1 MVEQQRSRGPDFS
14 AVETISDRARG
25 GGVILGHNRLAI
37 IDLSSLGNQPMWDHT
52 RGLCIVFNGEI
63 YNYVELRHELAIRG
77 HRFLSASDT
86 EVILEAIKA
95 WGADAFSRFNG
106 MFALAVYDV
115 AARTL
120 LLARDR
126 FGVKPLYFVCGR
138 DKLHFASTSAT
149 MAHCAGLEPDLNYVA
164 RGIRYSLYDS
174 DEHSPYQ
181 GMKAVRPGHVVK
193 FHIDSAGRLASS
205 ETCFYDLQARVA
217 EQVEV
222 LATRNDCGLVEDLSV
237 LLEDAVRIRLR
248 ADVPVAVSLSGG
260 LDSSTV
266 AALAARQPQTEFRGF
281 TFGDPAVADSEGP
294 LAAALGEQAGIRV
307 SYIWP
312 DLQTI
317 CDAFDRTL
325 AAQGAPFPGASV
337 IAQHL
342 VFQTARAEGF
352 KVLLGGQGGDEAF
365 MGYRKF
371 QAFHLSRLLA
381 RRDYWHALT
390 FALSLFPMFIAER
403 RRWVDSWQARNRYLK
418 KSGMASVLQLPGTL
432 MALGDDAGQ
441 SLRYRQMADVT
452 TASLPTLLRYEDGN
466 SMGNSIESRLPFLD
480 YRVMEFGLALSEAL
494 KLRGG
499 HGKWILRE
507 VAAGKIPE
515 QIRVARYKRGFDVQ
529 EARWIEQGLG
539 DCIRSR
545 LRAVSGQIAQWLR
558 PGVRLTE
565 AFSNEHFRSRPA
577 TFAEATTLLWLAQ
590 VSNRATDVE
599 QISASENR

>member
-1 MVEQQRSRGPDFS
+1 MVEQQRHRGPDFS
-14 AVETISDRARG
+14 AVTTILDLVRG
-25 GGVILGHNRLAI
+25 GGVILGHNRLSI
-37 IDLSSLGNQPMWDHT
+37 IDLSPLGNQPMWDHA
-52 RGLCIVFNGEI
+52 RQLCIVFNGEI
-63 YNYVELRHELAIRG
+63 YNYVELRQELETRG
-77 HRFLSASDT
+77 HRFTSTSDT

-126 FGVKPLYFVCGR
+126 FGVKPLYFVCAG
-138 DKLHFASTSAT
+138 DTLHFASTSAT
-149 MAHCAGLEPDLNYVA
+149 MAQLVGLAPDLDYVA

-174 DEHSPYQ
+174 DDYSPYQ
-181 GMKAVRPGHVVK
+181 GMKAVRPGHVVT
-193 FHIDSAGRLASS
+193 FHVDSAGRLASS
-205 ETCFYDLQARVA
+205 ETCFYDLQTRVA
-217 EQVEV
+217 AQVDV
-222 LATRNDCGLVEDLSV
+222 LASRNDRCLVEDLSI

-294 LAAALGEQAGIRV
+294 LAAALGKKAGIRV

-317 CDAFDRTL
+317 CNAFDRTL
-325 AAQGAPFPGASV
+325 AAQGAPFPGASI

-342 VFQTARAEGF
+342 VFQAARAEGF
-352 KVLLGGQGGDEAF
+352 KVLMGGQGGDEGF

-381 RRDYWHALT
+381 RRDYRQALA
-390 FALSLFPMFIAER
+390 FGLSLFPMFIAER

-418 KSGMASVLQLPGTL
+418 KSGMASVLQLPDTL

-452 TASLPTLLRYEDGN
+452 TTSLPTLLRYEDGN

-480 YRVMEFGLALSEAL
+480 YRVMEFGLALPEAL
-494 KLRGG
+494 KLRRG

-515 QIRVARYKRGFDVQ
+515 QIRLARYKRGFDVQ

-539 DCIRSR
+539 DSIRTR
-545 LRAVSGQIAQWLR
+545 LQAVSGQIARWLR
-558 PGVRLTE
+558 PGVRLME
-565 AFSNEHFRSRPA
+565 AFSNEQFKSRPA

-590 VSNRATDVE
+590 VSNRATGAE
-599 QISASENR
+599 QISTSENR

>member
-1 MVEQQRSRGPDFS
+1 MVAQQRSRGPDFS
-14 AVETISDRARG
+14 AVETISDHARG

-77 HRFLSASDT
+77 HRFLSTSDT

-164 RGIRYSLYDS
+164 RGIRYSLYDG

-193 FHIDSAGRLASS
+193 FHIDSVGRLASS
-205 ETCFYDLQARVA
+205 ETCFYDLQVRVA

-294 LAAALGEQAGIRV
+294 LAAALGEQAGVRV

-381 RRDYWHALT
+381 RRDYRHALT

-403 RRWVDSWQARNRYLK
+403 RRWIDSWQARNRYLK

-545 LRAVSGQIAQWLR
+545 LQAVSGRIAQWLR
-558 PGVRLTE
+558 PGVRLMA
-565 AFSNEHFRSRPA
+565 AFTNEHFRSRPT
-577 TFAEATTLLWLAQ
+577 TFAAATTLLWLAQ
-590 VSNRATDVE
+590 VSNRATGVE